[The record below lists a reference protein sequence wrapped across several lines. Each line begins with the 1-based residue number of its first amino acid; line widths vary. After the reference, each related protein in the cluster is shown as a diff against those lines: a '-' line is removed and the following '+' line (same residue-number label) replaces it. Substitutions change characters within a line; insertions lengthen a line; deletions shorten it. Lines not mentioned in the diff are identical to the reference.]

1 MYKIGAKID
10 NILHLAKEITSLES
24 FLIHNLLFHFHPCY
38 LDLTKFSVLFNHNAT
53 IAGGNL

>member
-24 FLIHNLLFHFHPCY
+24 FLIHNLLFHFHSCN
-38 LDLTKFSVLFNHNAT
+38 LDLTKFSVLFIYNET
-53 IAGGNL
+53 ITGGNL